1 MIRVNLFLAQLKFGN
16 PNKINIPTKDHITEM
31 LILLV
36 QGHVMMKGKVGKH
49 YAIFIKLILKPKSK

>member
-1 MIRVNLFLAQLKFGN
+1 
-16 PNKINIPTKDHITEM
+16 M

-36 QGHVMMKGKVGKH
+36 QGHVMMKGKELGKH